1 MASLVDQS
9 DSESIIE
16 PDLPIVD
23 AHHHLW
29 YVSESTIH
37 ALERDATIS
46 ARGLAPMYRSSPR
59 YLFDELMADMRDGH
73 NVCASIYVEAES
85 MYRGDGPTNMRS
97 VGEVEFANGVAAM
110 GASGRWGDQRPCAGI
125 VGGVDLTLGDVVE
138 EILAAHIQ
146 AGGGRYRGVR
156 PRTMHDDDPDILRGG
171 VPHLL
176 LDPDFRRGVAVLA
189 KLDLSLDVLVMEPQ
203 LPEVIDLARAL
214 EGAQIVL
221 NHAGVPVGVGRYA
234 SRREERF
241 PIWRDSIR
249 TLARCSNVAVK
260 LGGFGI
266 VVGGSP
272 AYLASPRFTSSQ
284 LAEEWRPYVETC
296 IDAFGPDRCM
306 FESNF
311 PPDSAVGSYRV
322 VWNAFKRLVAG
333 ASSEEKTDLFSGTA
347 TRTYRLGFA

>member
-1 MASLVDQS
+1 MPALIDQADPEPIVD
-9 DSESIIE
+9 

-29 YVSESTIH
+29 YLPEH
-37 ALERDATIS
+37 AINAVERDETIS

-59 YLFDELMADMRDGH
+59 YLFDEFMADVQCGH
-73 NVCASIYVEAES
+73 DVRASVYVEAAS
-85 MYRGDGPTNMRS
+85 MYRRDGPSHMRS

-110 GASGRWGDQRPCAGI
+110 GASALWGEQRPCAGI
-125 VGGVDLTLGDVVE
+125 VGRVDLTLGAAVE

-146 AGGGRYRGVR
+146 AGGDRYRGVR
-156 PRTMHDDDPDILRGG
+156 PRTMYDDDGQILTGSTPR
-171 VPHLL
+171 LL
-176 LDPDFRRGVAVLA
+176 LDSAFRRGVEVLCR
-189 KLDLSLDVLVMEPQ
+189 LGLSLDLLVLEPQ
-203 LPEVIDLARAL
+203 LPEVIDLARAF
-214 EGAQIVL
+214 EGLQIVL

-234 SRREERF
+234 GRRGERF
-241 PIWRDSIR
+241 PIWRDSMR
-249 TLARCSNVAVK
+249 MLASCSNVAVK

-272 AYLASPRFTSSQ
+272 AYLASPRFTSAE
-284 LAEEWRPYVETC
+284 LAQEWRPYVETC

-322 VWNAFKRLVAG
+322 VWNAFKRLVVG
-333 ASSEEKTDLFSGTA
+333 ASDEEKAALFGRTA
-347 TRTYRLGFA
+347 IRTYRLDLA

>member
-1 MASLVDQS
+1 MGDEPVL
-9 DSESIIE
+9 EPIIE

-29 YVSESTIH
+29 YVSEATID
-37 ALERDATIS
+37 AMERDDTIS
-46 ARGLAPMYRSSPR
+46 ARGLAPMYRSSAR
-59 YLFDELMADMRDGH
+59 YLFDELMDDMRGGH
-73 NVCASIYVEAES
+73 NVRASIYVEAQS
-85 MYRGDGPTNMRS
+85 MYRADGPREMRS

-110 GASGRWGDQRPCAGI
+110 GASGLWGEQRPCVGI
-125 VGGVDLTLGDVVE
+125 VGTVDLTLGDSVE
-138 EILAAHIQ
+138 AILVAHIQ

-171 VPHLL
+171 TPHLL
-176 LDPDFRRGVAVLA
+176 LDSAFRRGVAVLA
-189 KLDLSLDVLVMEPQ
+189 KLGLSLDVLVMEPQ
-203 LPEVIDLARAL
+203 LPEVIDLARAC

-234 SRREERF
+234 GQREERF

-249 TLARCSNVAVK
+249 ALARCSNVAIK

-272 AYLASPRFTSSQ
+272 AYLAAPRFTSSQ

-296 IDAFGPDRCM
+296 IEAFGPARCM

-311 PPDSAVGSYRV
+311 PPDSAVCSYRV
-322 VWNAFKRLVAG
+322 IWNAFKRLAAG
-333 ASSEEKTDLFSGTA
+333 ASSQEKATLFSATA
-347 TRTYRLGFA
+347 IRTYRLASA